1 MAESVS
7 GTAVATAKPGSEEAH
22 DVGGKVVEESA
33 ENATENATDEAENR
47 TSDIS
52 EKLGRGHCHTRG
64 VTSRQW

>member
-22 DVGGKVVEESA
+22 DIGGKVVEESA
-33 ENATENATDEAENR
+33 ENATDEAEAENCV
-47 TSDIS
+47 SDLS
-52 EKLGRGHCHTRG
+52 EKLRRGHCHTRG

>member
-22 DVGGKVVEESA
+22 DVGGKVVKESA
-33 ENATENATDEAENR
+33 ENATNEAKAENR
-47 TSDIS
+47 TSDLS